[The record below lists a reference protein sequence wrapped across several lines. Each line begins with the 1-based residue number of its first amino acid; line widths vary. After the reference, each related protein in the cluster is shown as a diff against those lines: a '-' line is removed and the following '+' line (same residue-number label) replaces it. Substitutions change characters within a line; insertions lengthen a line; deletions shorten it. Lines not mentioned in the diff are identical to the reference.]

1 MPLPLPSRP
10 NYELVLPSTGKTI
23 KYSPFLVKEE
33 KILLLALQ
41 SENTREI
48 TNAIKQILKGCIL
61 TKGVKVE
68 ELPIFDIEYIFL
80 NVRGKSVDEA
90 LDLIITCADDGETQV
105 PYKLYIDQIEVQKNP
120 EHSKNID
127 FGNGV
132 ILGMKY
138 PSLDQFIQNNF
149 DVKMQDDVSNID
161 KSFELVSSCIEVVY
175 NNEES
180 WAAKDCT
187 KKELIDFIE
196 GLTTKQFK
204 EIEKFFATMPILSHT
219 ITVRNPKTKEDNIIK
234 LEGLS
239 DFFTK

>member
-149 DVKMQDDVSNID
+149 DVKMQADISNID
-161 KSFELVSSCIEVVY
+161 KSFELISSCIEVVY